1 MHIEKIVAGK
11 LSAAD
16 DSEKTETTEKLRKR
30 SKSDSIC
37 VFSLGLFSSYL
48 NVGFCFYCKISLIP
62 LL

>member
-1 MHIEKIVAGK
+1 MHIGKIVVGK

-16 DSEKTETTEKLRKR
+16 DSEKTERAEKLRKR

-48 NVGFCFYCKISLIP
+48 KVFYCFYCKISLIH

>member
-11 LSAAD
+11 LLAAD
-16 DSEKTETTEKLRKR
+16 DSEKTETAEKLRKR

-48 NVGFCFYCKISLIP
+48 NVVFLF